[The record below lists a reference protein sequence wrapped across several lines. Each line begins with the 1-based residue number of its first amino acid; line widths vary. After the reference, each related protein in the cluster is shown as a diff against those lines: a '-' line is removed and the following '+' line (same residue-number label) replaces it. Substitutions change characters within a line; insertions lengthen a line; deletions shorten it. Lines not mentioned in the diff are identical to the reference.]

1 MTKQIQIR
9 NIEEADASRIAE
21 LNQELGYQTSP
32 SLVERQLKTILSER
46 NHHGYVAINDNQIV
60 GYIHGF
66 ISIRLTTE
74 PFAEIGGLIVNED
87 FRNRGIG
94 RQLVDHFEKQI
105 KDVENIRVRCNV
117 NRNPAHKF
125 YLTLNYIEKKEQKIF
140 EKKLHTTKPKLH

>member
-1 MTKQIQIR
+1 MNNQVQIR
-9 NIEEADASRIAE
+9 DIKVIDSSSIAE
-21 LNQELGYQTSP
+21 LNQELGYQIDQCLIESQII
-32 SLVERQLKTILSER
+32 SIRSEN
-46 NHHGYVAINDNQIV
+46 NHYGYVAIIDNQIV

-66 ISIRLTTE
+66 VSIRLTTS

-94 RQLVDHFEKQI
+94 RKLVDHFEMQI

-117 NRNPAHKF
+117 NRKSAHKF

-140 EKKLHTTKPKLH
+140 ERELHTTKPKLH